1 MLKNYNYLSKEE
13 KSVLQKKT
21 TENCCV
27 RLQEPK
33 RKFKEEEKRQ
43 ITLLNFGFFL

>member
-21 TENCCV
+21 TENGCV
-27 RLQEPK
+27 RLQEPI